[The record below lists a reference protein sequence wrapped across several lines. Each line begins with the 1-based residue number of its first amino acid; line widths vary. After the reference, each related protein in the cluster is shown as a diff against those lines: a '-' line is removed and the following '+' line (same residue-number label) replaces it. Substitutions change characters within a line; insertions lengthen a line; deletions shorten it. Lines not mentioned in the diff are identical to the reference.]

1 MSSPSQPMAPL
12 SAQSQVDAMQKQ
24 LAAQLVSLQR
34 RNYWTAG
41 IGVVLLLAV
50 SSYFYYGYRLMSEV
64 MEPKTLVDAGENVLM
79 ERLPKAREA
88 VQVKIIAA
96 APEVAEMLSHSVL
109 ENMPDARISLESL
122 IKDRTAQ
129 VLNETATLTDEQVK
143 RFLNKNRKQLKE
155 NFQNLKNDKLKKE
168 AREGMTK
175 LAEEEFEQDFKEDA
189 EGLFRNLKELNV
201 KMKRMTADDR
211 LDFTER
217 KMRSILMIC
226 KRLIQDRKE
235 SE

>member
-1 MSSPSQPMAPL
+1 MAPL

>member
-1 MSSPSQPMAPL
+1 
-12 SAQSQVDAMQKQ
+12 MQKQ